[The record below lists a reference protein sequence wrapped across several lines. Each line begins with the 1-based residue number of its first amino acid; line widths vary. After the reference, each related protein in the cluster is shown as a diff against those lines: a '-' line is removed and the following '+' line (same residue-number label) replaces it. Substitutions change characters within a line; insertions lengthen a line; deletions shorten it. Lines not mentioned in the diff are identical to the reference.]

1 MTLIGISIASL
12 IMGVRY
18 GNRAFPDF
26 YSSQLCSVT
35 AIYQGNRIVP
45 VVLAV
50 LFLSMV
56 SVNAWLL
63 TSGERE

>member
-18 GNRAFPDF
+18 GNRAFPNV

-35 AIYQGNRIVP
+35 AIYHGNRIVP
-45 VVLAV
+45 AVLAV

-56 SVNAWLL
+56 GVNAWLL
-63 TSGERE
+63 TSGEGE